1 MKIMDFQKLEAFEE
15 QVHRAR
21 ELFVASV
28 HNPYRPE
35 MMAILQAAEKALK
48 TAQKSLGLD
57 DGRSEP
63 QSGGSSG
70 KPANAATRARRN
82 LHRYDRCRFPDHC
95 LSALRDVQ

>member
-1 MKIMDFQKLEAFEE
+1 MDFQKLEAFEE

-28 HNPYRPE
+28 HNPYRTE

-57 DGRSEP
+57 DGRREP
-63 QSGGSSG
+63 QSWWVEWQAGKSNDSRAAGPSS
-70 KPANAATRARRN
+70 
-82 LHRYDRCRFPDHC
+82 
-95 LSALRDVQ
+95 

>member
-35 MMAILQAAEKALK
+35 MMEILQAAEKALK

-63 QSGGSSG
+63 QSWWVDWQAGKRSDPRASDFSS
-70 KPANAATRARRN
+70 
-82 LHRYDRCRFPDHC
+82 L
-95 LSALRDVQ
+95 

>member
-1 MKIMDFQKLEAFEE
+1 MDFQKLEAFEE

-35 MMAILQAAEKALK
+35 MMAILQAADKTLE

-57 DGRSEP
+57 DARREP
-63 QSGGSSG
+63 QSWWVEWQAGKRNDPGAAEPSS
-70 KPANAATRARRN
+70 
-82 LHRYDRCRFPDHC
+82 
-95 LSALRDVQ
+95 